1 MYLNFAKFVLG
12 NHELSVEYGGQMI
25 PGSPLCTEIFD
36 PSKILLEG
44 VKRCK
49 VGELM
54 VVDGK
59 LLNLD

>member
-1 MYLNFAKFVLG
+1 
-12 NHELSVEYGGQMI
+12 MI

-49 VGELM
+49 VEELM

-59 LLNLD
+59 LLSLDLAANGIISYLF

>member
-1 MYLNFAKFVLG
+1 
-12 NHELSVEYGGQMI
+12 MI

-44 VKRCK
+44 IKRCK
-49 VGELM
+49 VGEQL

-59 LLNLD
+59 F